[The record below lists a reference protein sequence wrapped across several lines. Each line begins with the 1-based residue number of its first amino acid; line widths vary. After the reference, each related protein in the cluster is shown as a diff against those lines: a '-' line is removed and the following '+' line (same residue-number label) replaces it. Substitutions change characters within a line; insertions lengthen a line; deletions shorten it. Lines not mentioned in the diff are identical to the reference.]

1 MSDDTERIEV
11 SDEVIAICAANA
23 TRRTPGVMRMEG
35 KITDA
40 LIKNL
45 LGIDPLAKGIKVD
58 RNDKESL
65 LEIDT
70 HVIVKYGSHIPS
82 VAWDIQENV
91 KKKIAEMTG
100 LAVTAVNIN
109 VEGVEADDK
118 K

>member
-1 MSDDTERIEV
+1 MNQDTERIEV

-23 TRRTPGVMRMEG
+23 TRKTPGVMRMEG
-35 KITDA
+35 GISNA
-40 LIKNL
+40 IRRNL
-45 LGIDPLAKGIKVD
+45 LGKESLAKGIKVD
-58 RNDKESL
+58 HIDKDSTI
-65 LEIDT
+65 EIDT

-91 KKKIAEMTG
+91 KNKIAEMTG
-100 LAVTAVNIN
+100 LTVSAVNIN